1 MPLHQRD
8 FILRLIEEAGAAVA
22 RLRARLGLGGLA
34 EMETLVR
41 DAETAQ
47 EALFGQ
53 LWPSVR
59 LLDAHSAV
67 MLIGD
72 TRRVAAW
79 AELLR
84 IQAAAHRSAGA
95 PEQAD
100 RLTSRADALRLE
112 AERRDRAAG

>member
-8 FILRLIEEAGAAVA
+8 YILRLIEQAGAAIA
-22 RLRARLGLGGLA
+22 RLRARLGLGGA
-34 EMETLVR
+34 TEMETLVR

-47 EALFGQ
+47 EVLLGPV
-53 LWPSVR
+53 WPSVR
-59 LLDAHSAV
+59 FLDPRSAV

-72 TRRVAAW
+72 SRRVAAW

-84 IQAAAHRSAGA
+84 IQAAAHRQAGA
-95 PEQAD
+95 PEHAD
-100 RLTSRADALRLE
+100 RLASRADALQLE